1 MNDRDLTISH
11 GVERAMKKVRNKQN
25 NIVEPM
31 DETGM
36 ETRMS
41 WKDTL
46 MANLQLN
53 DEQRTMSSDD
63 EFDALDSDDIE
74 VLDSDVHVSYDG
86 PYPKITFSERV
97 HDLFNK
103 SMANAVIIKPL
114 GRSIGYRT
122 LEGRLKSLWNLQGD
136 FKLVDLD
143 NDYFIVK
150 LNLPKEYK

>member
-1 MNDRDLTISH
+1 M
-11 GVERAMKKVRNKQN
+11 E
-25 NIVEPM
+25 
-31 DETGM
+31 ETSM

-46 MANLQLN
+46 MANLHLN
-53 DEQRTMSSDD
+53 DEQWTLSSDD
-63 EFDALDSDDIE
+63 EFSVLDNDDIE

-86 PYPKITFSERV
+86 PYLEISFSKRV
-97 HDLFNK
+97 HDLFDK
-103 SMANAVIIKPL
+103 SMANVVIIKPL

-122 LEGRLKSLWNLQGD
+122 LDGRLKSLWNLQGD

-150 LNLPKEYK
+150 LNSPKSYKRVLMEGSWMIFDHYIMVQP